1 MSFAGRT
8 LDLRVPW
15 LEATLVAAPPGST
28 TAKAL
33 LAAPPGSAEWAVA
46 APLASVTLG
55 VAGSGR
61 SSVDGVALLFLER
74 YKIGRLSFG
83 QIKP

>member
-46 APLASVTLG
+46 APLG